1 MKKLLSV
8 VAISCILLPTTNQ
21 AATQAEIN
29 ASIASYNGPCPC
41 PYNTDS
47 RGRTCGKR
55 SAYSRPGGASPICYL
70 SDPSPSSIYTKND
83 ENIKEEIEEDI
94 STVSE
99 ATESQEKYEQYAY
112 GECLKR
118 IRVIHSEA
126 YVTNVCICFVE
137 EFTKAEPATYSK
149 SNMTTL
155 QFTKTVEKIFGN
167 CHKKNLKY
175 TAPFEDFY
183 RNNY

>member
-8 VAISCILLPTTNQ
+8 VVTSCILFPTTNQ

-47 RGRTCGKR
+47 RGRACGER

-70 SDPSPSSIYTKND
+70 SDPSPSSIYIKND
-83 ENIKEEIEEDI
+83 ENIKKETEEGI

-99 ATESQEKYEQYAY
+99 ATELQEKYEQYAY
-112 GECLKR
+112 EQCLKR
-118 IRVIHSEA
+118 MSIRHSEA
-126 YVTNVCICFVE
+126 YVASVCICFVE
-137 EFTKAEPATYSK
+137 EFTKVEPATYSR
-149 SNMTTL
+149 SNMTPL
-155 QFTKTVEKIFGN
+155 QYTKIVEKIFGD
-167 CHKKNLKY
+167 CHRKNLKY
-175 TAPFEDFY
+175 TAPFEEHY